1 MAKNDTSVNA
11 AEAERSYCQAD
22 ARQYEK
28 ILEKIEARSM
38 LRKTGC
44 AFQEMILVKRDVG
57 RESCLSNYQI
67 SILAAMSDVC
77 FQHALNSKFIR
88 CRLCD
93 QDIETIR
100 WYSHPQYK
108 CDHKEDTD
116 WESSRFAG
124 KVNQRDFYMLLD
136 DSDVSAL
143 VERHYNQASPIGR
156 WLEKAQ
162 LRKKCLEPCV
172 DAFLKACVP
181 ENGTLRECMSDFMQM
196 VEEEHGK
203 RQKGP
208 AFKLRNAKS
217 KGPSL
222 QNEERHKQGA
232 NKIMRCFV

>member
-100 WYSHPQYK
+100 WYSHPRYSCK
-108 CDHKEDTD
+108 HKGGTD
-116 WESSRFAG
+116 WGSSRFAG
-124 KVNQRDFYMLLD
+124 KVHQYDFYMLLD

-143 VERHYNQASPIGR
+143 VERHYNQPSPMGR

-196 VEEEHGK
+196 VEAEHGK

-208 AFKLRNAKS
+208 AFKLKNARMES
-217 KGPSL
+217 GS
-222 QNEERHKQGA
+222 A
-232 NKIMRCFV
+232 S